1 MQKTDKNRKLN
12 QDLLGK
18 NALSGQRAPNVLSRM
33 KEALD

>member
-1 MQKTDKNRKLN
+1 MRKTGKNRKLN

-18 NALSGQRAPNVLSRM
+18 NAFCGQRAPNVLSRM